1 MSMIVILG
9 PTASGKTHLA
19 THLAHRIGGEIVSAD
34 SRQVYRDMNIGTGK
48 DLDEYVVAGMHIPYH
63 LIDIREAGEKYNVH
77 EFRQDASRA
86 IREIGQREK
95 VPILCGGTGL
105 YIHALLCQPRYTA
118 VPIDLA
124 ARQKLDTHTH
134 DELLQMLQT
143 LSLPTDY
150 KADVSTKKR
159 TIRAIEIA
167 HYLASHPDFEM
178 PVSKVPDYVI
188 FGLNPPVNTRRERI
202 SQRLRD
208 RLQNGL
214 IEEVQGLLAGGILP
228 ADLIYYGLEY
238 KFVTEHLIGLL
249 SYDAMVQRL
258 ETEIHRFA
266 KRQMTYFR
274 KMERDGMLIHWL
286 DPNQSLEQWI
296 QKIVSIST

>member
-1 MSMIVILG
+1 MIVILG
-9 PTASGKTHLA
+9 PTASGKTRLA

-34 SRQVYRDMNIGTGK
+34 SRQVYRGMNIGTGK
-48 DLDEYVVAGMHIPYH
+48 DLYEYVVAGKPIPYH
-63 LIDIREAGEKYNVH
+63 LIDIRDAGEKYNVH
-77 EFRQDASRA
+77 EFRQDAAQA
-86 IREIGQREK
+86 IREIGQRQR

-105 YIHALLCQPRYTA
+105 YIQALLSQPRYTG
-118 VPIDLA
+118 VPIDQPARDILETYPHDDLLA
-124 ARQKLDTHTH
+124 
-134 DELLQMLQT
+134 MLKT
-143 LSLPTDY
+143 LPLPDDY
-150 KADVSTKKR
+150 QPDLSTRKR

-167 HYLASHPDFEM
+167 RYLATHPDFEA
-178 PVSKVPDYVI
+178 PVPEVPDYLI
-188 FGLNPPVNTRRERI
+188 FGLNPPVDTRRERI
-202 SQRLRD
+202 SRRLHE

-214 IEEVQGLLAGGILP
+214 IEEVRELLAGGILP

-274 KMERDGMLIHWL
+274 KMERDSMLIHWL
-286 DPNQSLEQWI
+286 DPDQGLEQWI
-296 QKIVSIST
+296 QKIVSNST